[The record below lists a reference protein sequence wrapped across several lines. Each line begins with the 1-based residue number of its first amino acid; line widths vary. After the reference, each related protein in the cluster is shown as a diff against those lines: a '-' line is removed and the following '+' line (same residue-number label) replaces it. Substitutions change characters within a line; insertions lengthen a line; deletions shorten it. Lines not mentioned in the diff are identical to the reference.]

1 MDHLHIADDELY
13 DKIENNQYV
22 SEIESKVQRWAKRKT
37 KEISVLKANEKYRK
51 EFLGNVSH
59 ELKTPIFNIQGYILT
74 LIDGGLHDEEIN
86 MKYLIRAE
94 KNINRL
100 ISIVKDLETISKLES
115 GALKLHFE
123 NFNIINQIEEVIE
136 MHEMLA
142 KDHRIQLFF
151 NQKPKGKLLVRADK
165 KRIFEVISNLIINSI
180 LYGKNGGTT
189 TIELTEKDDIVIV
202 EVRDDGVGID
212 KKHLIRIFER
222 FYRIDKSR
230 SREIGGTGLGLSIV
244 KHIIEAHRQKI
255 KVTSKLEIGST
266 FAFSLKKSNHPQQLF
281 EN

>member
-180 LYGKNGGTT
+180 LY
-189 TIELTEKDDIVIV
+189 
-202 EVRDDGVGID
+202 
-212 KKHLIRIFER
+212 
-222 FYRIDKSR
+222 
-230 SREIGGTGLGLSIV
+230 
-244 KHIIEAHRQKI
+244 
-255 KVTSKLEIGST
+255 
-266 FAFSLKKSNHPQQLF
+266 
-281 EN
+281 